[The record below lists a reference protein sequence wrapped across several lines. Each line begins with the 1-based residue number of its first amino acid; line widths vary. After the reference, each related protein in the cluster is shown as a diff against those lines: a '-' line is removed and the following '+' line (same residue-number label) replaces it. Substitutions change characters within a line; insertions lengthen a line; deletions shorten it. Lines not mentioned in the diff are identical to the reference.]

1 MAACVRRLFFL
12 PVPTHLEPGIDEVRI
27 EYSPAFANVREK
39 PCNRP
44 FSALKYVGSCT
55 LFSNVLSIHSIIHTL
70 PLVFSA
76 SPNYNIKRISKAD
89 VQTERS
95 DIAMANVLIVEDE
108 KNMQE
113 IIADYMR
120 RGGHTCFT
128 ADDGVDALMI
138 LKNNPMDLMILD
150 IMMPHLDGF
159 SVCKM
164 AREMSN
170 LPIIMLTAKSSED
183 EKLKGYDLGTD
194 DYMTKPF
201 SPKVLLAKAN
211 ALLRRSSVAPA
222 DGINAGKISII
233 PASRKVF
240 VDGQETALTHKEYE
254 LLYFLMAN
262 PGQIFSREQLLN
274 RIWGYDFE
282 GTTRTVDTHIKTL
295 RQKLG
300 DESRHIVTLI
310 RSGYKFEV
318 TP

>member
-1 MAACVRRLFFL
+1 
-12 PVPTHLEPGIDEVRI
+12 
-27 EYSPAFANVREK
+27 
-39 PCNRP
+39 
-44 FSALKYVGSCT
+44 
-55 LFSNVLSIHSIIHTL
+55 
-70 PLVFSA
+70 
-76 SPNYNIKRISKAD
+76 
-89 VQTERS
+89 
-95 DIAMANVLIVEDE
+95 MANILIVEDE
-108 KNMQE
+108 KNMQD
-113 IIADYMR
+113 IIAEYMQ

-128 ADDGVDALMI
+128 ADDGIDALMI

-150 IMMPHLDGF
+150 IMMPNLDGF
-159 SVCKM
+159 SVCKV

-170 LPIIMLTAKSSED
+170 FPIIMLTAKGSEED
-183 EKLKGYDLGTD
+183 KLKGYDLGAD

-211 ALLRRSSVAPA
+211 ALLRRSSVLPA
-222 DGINAGKISII
+222 DAINAGKISVI
-233 PASRKVF
+233 PASHKVF
-240 VDGQETALTHKEYE
+240 VNGKEIVLTHKEYE
-254 LLYFLMAN
+254 LLHFFMAN

-300 DESRHIVTLI
+300 DEGKHIVTLI

>member
-1 MAACVRRLFFL
+1 
-12 PVPTHLEPGIDEVRI
+12 
-27 EYSPAFANVREK
+27 
-39 PCNRP
+39 
-44 FSALKYVGSCT
+44 
-55 LFSNVLSIHSIIHTL
+55 
-70 PLVFSA
+70 
-76 SPNYNIKRISKAD
+76 
-89 VQTERS
+89 
-95 DIAMANVLIVEDE
+95 MANILIVEDE
-108 KNMQE
+108 KNMQD
-113 IIADYMR
+113 IIAEYMQ

-128 ADDGVDALMI
+128 ADDGIDALMI

-150 IMMPHLDGF
+150 IMMPNLDGF
-159 SVCKM
+159 SVCKV

-170 LPIIMLTAKSSED
+170 FPIIMLTAKGSEED
-183 EKLKGYDLGTD
+183 KLKGYDLGAD

-211 ALLRRSSVAPA
+211 ALLRRSSVLPA
-222 DGINAGKISII
+222 DAINAGKISII
-233 PASRKVF
+233 PASHKVF
-240 VDGQETALTHKEYE
+240 VNGKEIVLTHKEYE
-254 LLYFLMAN
+254 LLHFFMAN

-300 DESRHIVTLI
+300 DEGKHIVTLI